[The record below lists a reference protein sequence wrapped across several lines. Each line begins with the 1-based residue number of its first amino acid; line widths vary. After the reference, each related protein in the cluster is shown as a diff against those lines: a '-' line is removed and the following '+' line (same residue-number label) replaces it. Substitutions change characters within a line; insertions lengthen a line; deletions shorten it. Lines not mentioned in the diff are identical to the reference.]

1 MNQAHLWWAIICVAL
16 ISFTFKATG
25 PAVLG
30 DRQLPAAARGVIALL
45 APVLLA
51 GLLVVDVA
59 GPPWTGLD
67 GPLLIGLAT
76 VAVVRLARAPMLLAI
91 LAGTVVTALI
101 RLLWG

>member
-1 MNQAHLWWAIICVAL
+1 MNQWHLWGAVICVAL
-16 ISFTFKATG
+16 ISFAFKAAG

-59 GPPWTGLD
+59 GPRWTGLD
-67 GPLLIGLAT
+67 GPLLAGLAT
-76 VAVVRLARAPMLLAI
+76 VAVVRLSRAPMLLAI

-101 RLLWG
+101 RLVWG

>member
-1 MNQAHLWWAIICVAL
+1 MNQGHLWWAIVCVAL
-16 ISFTFKATG
+16 ISFTFKAAG

-30 DRQLPAAARGVIALL
+30 DRRLPPAARAVIALL

-59 GPPWTGLD
+59 GPRWTSLD
-67 GPLLIGLAT
+67 GPLLTGLAT
-76 VAVVRLARAPMLLAI
+76 VAVVRLLRAPILLAI